1 MENKHTPNRMKTAE
15 EEVKEVLTSYGL
27 LDHDSEVHSYV
38 DELVPAF
45 DTYCQIQADKYL
57 KEEEREVAILTTQ
70 LAKANS
76 DKERLGEQLKEEAE
90 SYRLAIGVM
99 EDKDSLKEVYQFQM
113 DKIKRILADCGITL

>member
-1 MENKHTPNRMKTAE
+1 MKTAE
-15 EEVKEVLTSYGL
+15 EEVKKVLTSYGL

-76 DKERLGEQLKEEAE
+76 DKERLGESIKKQLEGIKTNIEQFSAYPDAKDLVVKLKETAQ
-90 SYRLAIGVM
+90 SNIDL
-99 EDKDSLKEVYQFQM
+99 LT
-113 DKIKRILADCGITL
+113 DCGITL